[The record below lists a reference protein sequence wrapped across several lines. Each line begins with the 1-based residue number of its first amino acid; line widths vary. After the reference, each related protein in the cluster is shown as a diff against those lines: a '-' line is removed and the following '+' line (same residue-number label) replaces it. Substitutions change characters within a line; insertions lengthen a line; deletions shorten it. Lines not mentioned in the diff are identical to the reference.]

1 MNNDYLNS
9 DVTVAREQLQSA
21 RSFDSENNDKIVNR
35 LRDMKVS
42 NLIWTFALPAIMANV
57 VSAIT
62 NSIQANIQKEIMGN
76 IGLSAYSI
84 VQPLELMLTMYIA
97 VGLSG
102 GVVSFISPA
111 FGSKD
116 MKTAQKYLMH
126 FMVLYFFVIVLVPL
140 CTLPWLKQI
149 VVLLGAPAGSDM
161 AEYAYQYGL
170 VIFSCGTVFYFIN
183 YGFGNILRATSRS
196 MFNAV
201 KQVITATIQL
211 GLFYTFYYT
220 IVRKTP
226 SLYYC
231 AIAPVIA
238 NAVCSIAVI
247 FLFIPFKHSFRQF
260 KLKFASLKKVNI
272 SFKILLKII
281 YYSVPDWL
289 GQFQGPIIKV
299 TANVLLSKISSSLT
313 QTEFYI
319 STLGIVSQMSPL
331 IHVFNQ
337 SFGQAFGPIFGYA
350 LGAKNWKRMREAMLK
365 TLIWQSGTGLIC
377 WIILNIYVDKF
388 CYWLMQGYEPQADE
402 VSFGFR
408 CFNACM
414 PVMSCF
420 LCVNDINQMEQKPM
434 KAFLVQISRLV
445 FIVVFEA
452 ILCLTLQDQ
461 KGIYYAFII
470 GDVLSA
476 IIGAVN
482 FTERYLIYGK
492 LEKGEIN
499 LQQAKLKHL
508 EITNQNNQI

>member
-62 NSIQANIQKEIMGN
+62 NSVQANIQKEIMGN

-116 MKTAQKYLMH
+116 MRTAQKYLMH

-140 CTLPWLKQI
+140 CTLPWLRQI
-149 VVLLGAPAGSDM
+149 VVLLGAPAGSEM

-231 AIAPVIA
+231 AIMAPAKNLACEQFNPFSQIMLVGVLIILSSLII
-238 NAVCSIAVI
+238 VQR
-247 FLFIPFKHSFRQF
+247 FLLRWLHKLRELGDKLAFTMF
-260 KLKFASLKKVNI
+260 KLGILYASTKETYSSRLLDIMIRSFQLCSLQSFNEVYKSLQILCKSRLILSVLNI
-272 SFKILLKII
+272 SILL
-281 YYSVPDWL
+281 
-289 GQFQGPIIKV
+289 Q
-299 TANVLLSKISSSLT
+299 LSI
-313 QTEFYI
+313 
-319 STLGIVSQMSPL
+319 
-331 IHVFNQ
+331 
-337 SFGQAFGPIFGYA
+337 
-350 LGAKNWKRMREAMLK
+350 
-365 TLIWQSGTGLIC
+365 
-377 WIILNIYVDKF
+377 
-388 CYWLMQGYEPQADE
+388 
-402 VSFGFR
+402 
-408 CFNACM
+408 
-414 PVMSCF
+414 
-420 LCVNDINQMEQKPM
+420 
-434 KAFLVQISRLV
+434 
-445 FIVVFEA
+445 
-452 ILCLTLQDQ
+452 
-461 KGIYYAFII
+461 
-470 GDVLSA
+470 
-476 IIGAVN
+476 
-482 FTERYLIYGK
+482 
-492 LEKGEIN
+492 
-499 LQQAKLKHL
+499 
-508 EITNQNNQI
+508 